1 MLGFFKKKLSK
12 NIEESID
19 KYTSILSEDMNLNI
33 RFKYRGVMYTTYV
46 EKIDNSEIIFRSPDG
61 DFAKIDLN
69 LNSLIDINLISN
81 NELYTTKISIKEKI
95 TTDNTVYYKAKI
107 EGVIE
112 RSKRRKHYRL
122 PIKLNLEFYLAQ
134 RSTMKYEGRTMDIS
148 IDGMLLESFE
158 DLMIKKEIVIEIDIE
173 NKLYKLNGIIL
184 RRRNNYKN
192 GAFLYNIKFKD
203 ISSRYKKELSSFI
216 AYKKNTLDKEN
227 KNLNKSKINNQD
239 TKFTICENEIN

>member
-81 NELYTTKISIKEKI
+81 NELYTTC
-95 TTDNTVYYKAKI
+95 
-107 EGVIE
+107 
-112 RSKRRKHYRL
+112 
-122 PIKLNLEFYLAQ
+122 
-134 RSTMKYEGRTMDIS
+134 
-148 IDGMLLESFE
+148 LLYTSDAAD
-158 DLMIKKEIVIEIDIE
+158 DLQPV
-173 NKLYKLNGIIL
+173 
-184 RRRNNYKN
+184 
-192 GAFLYNIKFKD
+192 
-203 ISSRYKKELSSFI
+203 
-216 AYKKNTLDKEN
+216 
-227 KNLNKSKINNQD
+227 
-239 TKFTICENEIN
+239 